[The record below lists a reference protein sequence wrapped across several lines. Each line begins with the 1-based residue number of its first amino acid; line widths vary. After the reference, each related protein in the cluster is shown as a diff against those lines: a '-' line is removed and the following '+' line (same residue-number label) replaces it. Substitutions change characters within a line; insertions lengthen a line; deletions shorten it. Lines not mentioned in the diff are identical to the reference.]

1 MPTSLEFVTLND
13 SEAKAV
19 LTNHVELR
27 RPDGQ
32 VIAVAVPTDLAPE
45 VQAVLRSLADSPDAG
60 QAARLLIEHLTP
72 QRPLSRGAV
81 LQAHRNSVARDALA
95 AEFGL
100 LSSGDVAELSRSTAR
115 NAGATAARWR
125 AAVRIF
131 AVTSGGKAALFPGFQ
146 FDAGGQPVPVLAGVL
161 AVLADRLDPWSLAL
175 WFTGDKSRL
184 GGLRP
189 VDALSGDP
197 DAVLAAARALAD
209 DLT

>member
-1 MPTSLEFVTLND
+1 MTTSLEFVTLND

-27 RPDGQ
+27 PDGE
-32 VIAVAVPTDLAPE
+32 VIAVTVPADLAPE
-45 VQAVLRSLADSPDAG
+45 VHAVLRSLADSFDAG
-60 QAARLLIEHLTP
+60 HAARLLIEYLTP

-81 LQAHRNSVARDALA
+81 LQAHRNSVARAALA

-100 LSSGDVAELSRSTAR
+100 LSSIEVAELSGSAAR
-115 NAGATAARWR
+115 NTGATAARWR
-125 AAVRIF
+125 AAGRIL
-131 AVTSGGKAALFPGFQ
+131 AVTSGGFQ
-146 FDAGGQPVPVLAGVL
+146 FDAAGQPVPVIAGILA
-161 AVLADRLDPWSLAL
+161 ALADRLDPWSVAL
-175 WFTGDKSRL
+175 WFTGDNARL

-189 VDALSGDP
+189 VDALAGDP